1 MDQPDSILKMEVILL
16 KIQNKFISVYYKIQV
31 WPCFNLF
38 LEFDSLPTLCSLTY
52 NLDIFW

>member
-38 LEFDSLPTLCSLTY
+38 LEFDSLPTLWSLTY
-52 NLDIFW
+52 NLDISW